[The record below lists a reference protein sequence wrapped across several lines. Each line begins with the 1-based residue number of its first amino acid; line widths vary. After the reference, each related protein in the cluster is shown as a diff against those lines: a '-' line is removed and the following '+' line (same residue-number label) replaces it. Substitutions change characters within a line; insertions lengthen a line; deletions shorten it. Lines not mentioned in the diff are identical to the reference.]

1 MQAIRKRPF
10 LALAGGVFLA
20 GFFAWGPVDFRTYRS
35 WGIRCDLQPD
45 VSLAQEIK
53 QCEEVLAEQAY
64 EGEALGEVYFRLGYF
79 HHRQGKWREA
89 FAYYQ
94 EARKLRPAR
103 ISAHYNTAL
112 ILGRYTEDWHG
123 VVNATSDVIDLI
135 APEKSVHSDAW
146 AMRAIA
152 LHQLGRDAEA
162 LSDIS
167 VALTIDPGK
176 QRLIQLREI
185 INRSS
190 DTEL

>member
-1 MQAIRKRPF
+1 MQAIQKFPF
-10 LALAGGVFLA
+10 LALVSGVFLA
-20 GFFAWGPVDFRTYRS
+20 GFFAWGPIDFRTYRS

-45 VSLAQEIK
+45 ISLAQEIRE
-53 QCEEVLAEQAY
+53 CEELLAEQVY

-94 EARKLRPAR
+94 EARQLRPAR

-135 APEKSVHSDAW
+135 EPAKSVHSDAW
-146 AMRAIA
+146 EMRAIA
-152 LHQLGRDAEA
+152 LHRLGRDTEA
-162 LSDIS
+162 LSDIA
-167 VALTIDPGK
+167 VALIIDPGK
-176 QRLIQLREI
+176 QGLIKLREK
-185 INRSS
+185 INQSS
-190 DTEL
+190 DSEL